1 MAQDALKERTKR
13 IIAALKAQHPDA
25 RCGLNFR
32 NPYELLIATIL
43 AAQSTDTLVN
53 KVAPRLFEKFP
64 DAKTLAEAGIEE
76 IREAIKPIGL
86 WQRKSK
92 SLFEVSK
99 ELAARHKGEVPQTI
113 EELTELYGIGRKTA
127 NVVLGA
133 AFGVPSIAV
142 DTHVLRLV
150 KRLDLTRKADP
161 VKVEFA
167 LAKIVPKEDWIIF
180 GHLLQFH
187 GRRICLAQR
196 PKCDI
201 CPVLDLCPEGQRTIG
216 KTRKLRNRRRKPA
229 KKGKPTGSLSLW

>member
-1 MAQDALKERTKR
+1 VASDALKERMKK
-13 IIAALKAQHPDA
+13 ILAALKAQHPDA
-25 RCGLNFR
+25 RCGLNFQ
-32 NPYELLIATIL
+32 NPYQLLIATIL

-53 KVAPRLFEKFP
+53 KVAPGLFTRYPNAE
-64 DAKTLAEAGIEE
+64 ALAEAGIDE
-76 IREAIKPIGL
+76 IRQAIKPIGL

-92 SLFEVSK
+92 SLFEVAK
-99 ELAARHKGEVPQTI
+99 ELVARHKGEVPKTI
-113 EELTELYGIGRKTA
+113 EELTDFYGIGRKTA

-150 KRLDLTRKADP
+150 KRLDLTRKTDP

-167 LAKIVPKEDWIIF
+167 LQKIVPEEDWTKF

-201 CPVLDLCPEGQRTIG
+201 CPVLDLCPAGQRLMA
-216 KTRKLRNRRRKPA
+216 KPKKPKRATRKSTKAARA
-229 KKGKPTGSLSLW
+229 AGSLHLF